1 MSRAVCLLPVSS
13 STSSLRALTAALAA
27 ALDGSGPAVLPVA
40 EGVADAASDA
50 GLTVPDDVAVVI
62 RTSGSTGAPRGVLLT
77 AAALRA
83 SGEATAERLGGHG
96 RWLLALPTEH
106 VAGLQ
111 VVARSLLAGTTPVT
125 LAPGPFRAEAFARAV
140 ESLDA
145 GPSGRRYTS
154 LVPTQLHRLL
164 ESPAGVEAL
173 QAFDAV
179 LLGGAAASPALV
191 EAARGAGVRVL
202 TTYGMSETCG
212 GCVYDGQPLDGVRVD
227 VDADGRVLLAGP
239 VLAAGYLGRP
249 DLDAEAFVLRD
260 GVRWL
265 RTSDLGELMPD
276 ADAAGGMRLR
286 VLGRVDDVLVT
297 GGAKVAPAAVEGVLH
312 TLDTVAEVCVVGV
325 PDAEWGQAVT
335 AVVVPR
341 PGTDGPTLAEAR
353 AAVAGALGSAAA
365 PRRLLVVGS
374 LPVRGPGKVDR
385 RAVAEGAA
393 AALAEH
399 LDATDDEPDDPH
411 GHDAVARPHGGA
423 R

>member
-1 MSRAVCLLPVSS
+1 MSRAVHLLPVSPS
-13 STSSLRALTAALAA
+13 PSGLPALMSALAA
-27 ALDGSGPAVLPVA
+27 ALDGSGPAVLPVSEEA
-40 EGVADAASDA
+40 VGAPSDA
-50 GLTVPDDVAVVI
+50 GLTAPGDVAVVI
-62 RTSGSTGAPRGVLLT
+62 RTSGSTGAPRGVLL
-77 AAALRA
+77 AASALRA
-83 SGEATAERLGGHG
+83 SGEATAARLGGHG

-111 VVARSLLAGTTPVT
+111 VVARSLLAGTTPVVMP
-125 LAPGPFRAEAFARAV
+125 AGPFRAEAFARAV
-140 ESLDA
+140 ESFDA
-145 GPSGRRYTS
+145 GGPASGRRYTS

-164 ESPAGVEAL
+164 DSPAGLEAL
-173 QAFDAV
+173 RTFDAV
-179 LLGGAAASPALV
+179 LLGGAAASPAMV
-191 EAARGAGVRVL
+191 ESARGAGGRVL

-212 GCVYDGQPLDGVRVD
+212 GCVYDGEPLDGVRVD
-227 VDADGRVLLAGP
+227 VDPDGRVLLAGP

-265 RTSDLGELMPD
+265 RTSDLGELV
-276 ADAAGGMRLR
+276 ADDVSGAPRLR
-286 VLGRVDDVLVT
+286 VLGRVDDVIVT

-312 TLDTVAEVCVVGV
+312 TLATVAEACVVGV
-325 PDAEWGQAVT
+325 ADAEWGQAVT

-341 PGTDGPTLAEAR
+341 PGSDGPTLAEAR
-353 AAVAGALGSAAA
+353 TAVTAALGPAAA

-385 RAVAEGAA
+385 RAVAEGVA

-399 LDATDDEPDDPH
+399 LDAPEDDAGH
-411 GHDAVARPHGGA
+411 GAVARQPGGA

>member
-1 MSRAVCLLPVSS
+1 MSRAVHLLPVSPS
-13 STSSLRALTAALAA
+13 PSALATLVSALAA
-27 ALDGSGPAVLPVA
+27 ALDGSGPALLPVP
-40 EGVADAASDA
+40 EDAAEAAPDA
-50 GLTVPDDVAVVI
+50 GLTAPDDVAVVI

-83 SGEATAERLGGHG
+83 SGEATAARIGGHG

-111 VVARSLLAGTTPVT
+111 VVARSILAGTEPVA
-125 LAPGPFRAEAFARAV
+125 LPAGPFRAEAFARAV
-140 ESLDA
+140 ESFDA
-145 GPSGRRYTS
+145 GPAGRRYTS

-173 QAFDAV
+173 RTFDAV
-179 LLGGAAASPALV
+179 LLGGAAASRAMV
-191 EAARGAGVRVL
+191 DAARAAGVRVL
-202 TTYGMSETCG
+202 TTYGMSETSG
-212 GCVYDGQPLDGVRVD
+212 GCVYDGSPLDGVRVD
-227 VDADGRVLLAGP
+227 VDPDGRVLLAGP

-249 DLDAEAFVLRD
+249 DLDADSFVMRD

-265 RTSDLGELMPD
+265 RTSDLGELV
-276 ADAAGGMRLR
+276 ADDGGGSPRLR
-286 VLGRVDDVLVT
+286 VLGRVDDVIVT
-297 GGAKVAPAAVEGVLH
+297 GGAKVAPAAVEGALH
-312 TLDTVAEVCVVGV
+312 TLDTVAEACVVGV

-341 PGTDGPTLAEAR
+341 PGSDGPTLAEAR
-353 AAVAGALGSAAA
+353 AAVTGALGPAAA
-365 PRRLLVVGS
+365 PRQLLVVGA

-399 LDATDDEPDDPH
+399 AAAALDSPGGGDGH
-411 GHDAVARPHGGA
+411 GAGARPRGDA